1 MIRKN
6 ETDPF
11 ELYNTIDWGDRR
23 QTDDSRQ
30 SDRAGSQDLIAWNR
44 TGTMIRLGARCGECG
59 GTGDFLLDSG
69 DRVVCKHCAGRG
81 WFGIDPKM
89 PVNAPAGSVAKMAML
104 TVRYASGVPLWN
116 PQDGRELIDMRQFAA
131 ERARPE
137 FVPRRSPSAEVAEP
151 VS

>member
-6 ETDPF
+6 DTHSPG
-11 ELYNTIDWGDRR
+11 LYSTINWGDRR
-23 QTDDSRQ
+23 QTQDSEPG
-30 SDRAGSQDLIAWNR
+30 AGNCSQELIAWNR
-44 TGTMIRLGARCGECG
+44 IGTMICLAARCGECG
-59 GTGDFLLDSG
+59 GTGDFLRDSG
-69 DRVVCKHCAGRG
+69 DRVICDHCSGQG

-116 PQDGRELIDMRQFAA
+116 PQDGRELVDMRQFAA
-131 ERARPE
+131 DPPRPN
-137 FVPRRSPSAEVAEP
+137 FLPRRPRAAEIAET